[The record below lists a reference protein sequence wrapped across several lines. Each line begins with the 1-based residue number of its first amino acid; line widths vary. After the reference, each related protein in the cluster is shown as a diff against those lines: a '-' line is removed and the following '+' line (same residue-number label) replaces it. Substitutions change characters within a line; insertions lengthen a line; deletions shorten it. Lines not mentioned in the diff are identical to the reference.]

1 MYQSS
6 KDGAKMDKLQNFL
19 GGLRDEVVVLD
30 LGCGYGSFHYEACNC
45 RIIAMDVNLPESSTG
60 STISRVEYV
69 RADSRAIPLNNESI
83 DAVICH
89 HTLEHF
95 ADYRTTLSEIGRV
108 LTPDGWLW
116 IAIPDG
122 NGFDDALY
130 RLVFSGGGHV
140 NRFSYES
147 LITDVRR
154 ITGLQLAQSCLLFS
168 GFVYLK
174 KPTPRELQHFPPTA
188 RFLAEVPDG
197 FSVFGRL
204 ALNTATRIID
214 RIFGSRY
221 SQYGW
226 AFLFTKTTI
235 AMEELPS
242 YFNVCSQCGS
252 GNSSESVKANSSRSF
267 FGFRLYHCPHC
278 AEINVFVP
286 PPRNLQ

>member
-1 MYQSS
+1 
-6 KDGAKMDKLQNFL
+6 MDKLQNFL
-19 GGLRDEVVVLD
+19 GRLGEEVIVLD
-30 LGCGYGSFHYEACNC
+30 LGCGYGSFHYAACNC
-45 RIIAMDVNLPESSTG
+45 HVIAMDVSLPENGAG
-60 STISRVEYV
+60 STASRVKYV
-69 RADSRAIPLNNESI
+69 RADSKAIPLDNESV

-95 ADYRTTLSEIGRV
+95 ADYRMTLSEIGRV
-108 LTPDGWLW
+108 LRANGWLW

-140 NRFSYES
+140 NRFSYEGLVAEVQS
-147 LITDVRR
+147 
-154 ITGLQLAQSCLLFS
+154 ITGLRLAQSCLLFS

-197 FSVFGRL
+197 FSVFGRV
-204 ALNTATRIID
+204 AVNTATRIID
-214 RIFGSRY
+214 RLFGSRY

-235 AMEELPS
+235 AMDALPS
-242 YFNVCSQCGS
+242 YFNVCRQCGS
-252 GNSSESVKANSSRSF
+252 GNSAESVKACSAGPSL

-278 AEINVFVP
+278 AEVNVFVP